1 MRALAK
7 IIVFFFSFKL
17 LMNLIRCTAIAAN
30 VQGIGEEADLTAQ
43 KMIEAQ
49 MFNQSI
55 QRHSSTSAAF
65 LPMPC
70 YMPLR
75 FNSRNF

>member
-1 MRALAK
+1 MKNKKSVLMTLNHNYGC
-7 IIVFFFSFKL
+7 FS
-17 LMNLIRCTAIAAN
+17 TVAGIAGN

-49 MFNQSI
+49 MFNQPI